1 MKSAESEYDKEQQES
16 HLLIYILFI
25 IMITAVLISLRIIFI
40 YMQGKPSTSFF
51 FDLLIH
57 NRDLNFKT
65 NYELMQNGI
74 IHYYDEQALIDERA
88 IYIYFWYFIFYP
100 FYLMP
105 LNISLYI
112 WDLFRIISTIYIAI
126 KISKIIKLK
135 RDLLFYFL
143 LSGIGYIA
151 DMYLNNTNWIIQFFI
166 YESYI
171 QLDRNKK
178 ILSGIFFALSMFKIT
193 LAIFPLLLL
202 IIKRIKI
209 KDFLYYLIPFAL
221 ICIPYLIFPNYLL
234 KMISNWFHSVDYVS
248 GFSLVNFFFALW
260 RIIQPAHLMFISIIL
275 VVIFLNIKKEGVKQK
290 IGSWIY
296 LFVFV
301 LWGLIWLILLELAIF
316 L

>member
-1 MKSAESEYDKEQQES
+1 MKLAESEYDKEQKES

-40 YMQGKPSTSFF
+40 YMQGEPSKSFF
-51 FDLLIH
+51 IDLLMH

-74 IHYYDEQALIDERA
+74 IHYYDEHALIDERA
-88 IYIYFWYFIFYP
+88 IYLYFWYFIFYP
-100 FYLMP
+100 FYLIP
-105 LNISLYI
+105 LDISLYI

-126 KISKIIKLK
+126 KISKITNSK

-171 QLDRNKK
+171 QLDKNKK
-178 ILSGIFFALSMFKIT
+178 FLSGIFFALSMFKIT

-202 IIKRIKI
+202 IIKRIK
-209 KDFLYYLIPFAL
+209 
-221 ICIPYLIFPNYLL
+221 
-234 KMISNWFHSVDYVS
+234 
-248 GFSLVNFFFALW
+248 
-260 RIIQPAHLMFISIIL
+260 
-275 VVIFLNIKKEGVKQK
+275 
-290 IGSWIY
+290 
-296 LFVFV
+296 
-301 LWGLIWLILLELAIF
+301 
-316 L
+316 

>member
-1 MKSAESEYDKEQQES
+1 MKLAESEYGKEQQES
-16 HLLIYILFI
+16 YLLIYIVFI

-40 YMQGKPSTSFF
+40 YIQEEPTKSFF
-51 FDLLIH
+51 INLLVH

-74 IHYYDEQALIDERA
+74 THYYDENALIDERA
-88 IYIYFWYFIFYP
+88 IYLYFWYFIFYP

-105 LNISLYI
+105 LDISLYI

-126 KISKIIKLK
+126 KISKITNSK

-143 LSGIGYIA
+143 LSSIGYVA

-171 QLDRNKK
+171 QLDKNKK
-178 ILSGIFFALSMFKIT
+178 FLSGIFFALSMFKIT

-209 KDFLYYLIPFAL
+209 KDFLYYVIPFTL

-234 KMISNWFHSVDYVS
+234 KMISNWFHSIDYVS
-248 GFSLVNFFFALW
+248 GFSLVNFFFVLW
-260 RIIQPAHLMFISIIL
+260 RLIQPAHLMFICIIL
-275 VVIFLNIKKEGVKQK
+275 VIILLNIKKESLKQK
-290 IGSWIY
+290 ISSWIY

-301 LWGLIWLILLELAIF
+301 VWGFIWLILLEVAIF
-316 L
+316 V